1 LRRSSL
7 PEIQALYVAA
17 QSGKFTEML
26 EGQYSRQGRSGISM
40 SDVRA
45 IASEIGM
52 DPDVVSNRVDQNK
65 YQDQVLQNRKRA
77 IKIGVDS
84 TPTVLVNGHFVQSRS
99 LECMN
104 TFIEQA
110 KAGEL
115 GGTASK

>member
-1 LRRSSL
+1 
-7 PEIQALYVAA
+7 
-17 QSGKFTEML
+17 L
-26 EGQYSRQGRSGISM
+26 EGQYARQGRSGISM

-45 IASEIGM
+45 IASKIGM
-52 DPDVVSNRVDQNK
+52 NPDVVSNRVEQNEYRDQA
-65 YQDQVLQNRKRA
+65 LQTRKQA
-77 IKIGVDS
+77 VKIGVDS

-110 KAGEL
+110 QAGTL